1 MVSLNRVGGL
11 LGAGLLFFSLCTGVG
26 GQEPPLRFRVASN
39 LILVD
44 VRVQDS
50 EGRPI
55 TGLSTQDFSIRE
67 EGVLQEIGYFQEIAL
82 PLTSSSV
89 ERLQVPR
96 VPPQVSTDSS
106 PPVAL
111 EKRLLILLFN
121 LSSAGL
127 QDVQM
132 MRTAAQKFLE
142 EQFTPDDAVAVLVF
156 DNGLEL
162 LTDFTSDRTTLT
174 RVLGNLS
181 QENPE
186 LDLSL
191 PGEDTDSEEDSASEF
206 IADETEFALFET
218 NQQLSAI
225 QSVAQAFRDVLGRK
239 ALLYFSSGFTSR
251 GVENNEQMRW
261 TTDLSNRANISI
273 YSVDTRGL
281 VALSPGGGA
290 QRAGGRG
297 TGIFN
302 GRSALNELISLNQSQ
317 EGLMTLAADTGGVAL
332 VDDNDLSK
340 MFRQAQED
348 ASHYYLI
355 GYYTATPPSDGRFR
369 RVEVRSTL
377 TQARLKFRSG
387 YYADRPYRSLSSSER
402 EFRFLQTIVDDVP
415 VADFPLEISAEYF
428 PDASGQY
435 QVPIL
440 LGFNHSQL
448 SQLSGTRELNLEVI
462 LLARDTFGITRS
474 GLRDKVEIRRVQE
487 DNEIRFVYENL
498 LVLDPGEY
506 QLSAYLRDNRTGMMS
521 QAVYPIDLPP
531 PGPVRLSSLVLAG
544 EWKQLDSQS
553 RYRITIGKHV
563 TIVKNPL
570 EVQERTLIPRLNR
583 KFTRLETLYLHGK
596 VGIQGESQEGE
607 YRIIL
612 LNDARERFFEG
623 PWKSLLPG
631 DDDGLDINARL
642 PLNQLKEGQYQL
654 LVEVRLRGRPVHLLA
669 REFEVIPSGIPF
681 Q

>member
-1 MVSLNRVGGL
+1 MNRVRGPL
-11 LGAGLLFFSLCTGVG
+11 RAGLLFFSLCTGVL

-44 VRVQDS
+44 VRVQDFD
-50 EGRPI
+50 GRPI
-55 TGLSTQDFSIRE
+55 TGLTAQNFSIWE

-82 PLTSSSV
+82 SLTSRPGES
-89 ERLQVPR
+89 LQLTQ

-132 MRTAAQKFLE
+132 MRTAAQAFLK
-142 EQFTPDDAVAVLVF
+142 EQFTQDDAVAVLVF
-156 DNGLEL
+156 NDGLQL
-162 LTDFTSDRTTLT
+162 LTDFTSDRTTLI
-174 RVLGNLS
+174 RVVGSLS
-181 QENPE
+181 QESPE

-191 PGEDTDSEEDSASEF
+191 PGEDIDSEEDSTSEF
-206 IADETEFALFET
+206 IADETELALFET

-239 ALLYFSSGFTSR
+239 ALLYFSSGLTNR
-251 GVENNEQMRW
+251 GIENNEQMRW
-261 TTDLSNRANISI
+261 TTDLSNRANMSI

-302 GRSALNELISLNQSQ
+302 GRAALNELIGLSQSQ
-317 EGLMTLAADTGGVAL
+317 EGLITLAADTGGAAL

-340 MFRQAQED
+340 MFRQARED

-377 TQARLKFRSG
+377 SHARLEYRNG

-402 EFRFLQTIVDDVP
+402 EFRFLQTIVDDLP

-428 PDASGQY
+428 PDDSGQY

-448 SQLSGTRELNLEVI
+448 SELSGTQELNLEVI
-462 LLARDTFGITRS
+462 MLARDILGITRA
-474 GLRDKVEIRRVQE
+474 GIRDKVEIRRVRE
-487 DNEIRFVYENL
+487 DGEIRFIYENL

-521 QAVYPIDLPP
+521 QAVYPMDLPP
-531 PGPVRLSSLVLAG
+531 LGPVRLSSLVLAG
-544 EWKQLDSQS
+544 EWKELDSQS
-553 RYRITIGKHV
+553 RYRISIGKHV

-570 EVQERTLIPRLNR
+570 EVQERTLIPRVNW

-596 VGIQGESQEGE
+596 VGIQGKSQGGE

-612 LNDARERFFEG
+612 LNEARERLFEG
-623 PWKSLLPG
+623 AWKSLVSSG
-631 DDDGLDINARL
+631 DYGWDVNARL
-642 PLNQLKEGQYQL
+642 ELNQLTEGKYQL
-654 LVEVRLRGRPVHLLA
+654 VVEIRPRGRPIHLLA
-669 REFEVIPSGIPF
+669 REFGVIPQGSPF
-681 Q
+681 NED

>member
-1 MVSLNRVGGL
+1 MNRVRAS
-11 LGAGLLFFSLCTGVG
+11 LGAGLLFFFLSTGVL
-26 GQEPPLRFRVASN
+26 GQEPPVRFRVASN

-50 EGRPI
+50 DGRPI
-55 TGLSTQDFSIRE
+55 TGLTAQNFSIWE

-82 PLTSSSV
+82 PLTS
-89 ERLQVPR
+89 
-96 VPPQVSTDSS
+96 PPQKRAQITTVPTQVAADSS
-106 PPVAL
+106 PPAAP

-132 MRTAAQKFLE
+132 MRTAAQEFLE
-142 EQFTPDDAVAVLVF
+142 EQFTQDDAVAVLVF
-156 DNGLEL
+156 NSGLEL
-162 LTDFTSDRTTLT
+162 LTDFTSDRTILS
-174 RVLGNLS
+174 RVLGSLS
-181 QENPE
+181 QESPE

-191 PGEDTDSEEDSASEF
+191 PGDDNDSEEDSTSEF

-239 ALLYFSSGFTSR
+239 ALLYFSSGLTSR
-251 GVENNEQMRW
+251 GIENDEQMRW

-297 TGIFN
+297 SGIFN
-302 GRSALNELISLNQSQ
+302 GRAALNELISLSQSQ
-317 EGLMTLAADTGGVAL
+317 EGLITLAADTGGAAL

-340 MFRQAQED
+340 MFRQARED

-377 TQARLKFRSG
+377 SQARLEYRNG
-387 YYADRPYRSLSSSER
+387 YYSDRPYRSLSSSER

-440 LGFNHSQL
+440 LGFDHSQL
-448 SQLSGTRELNLEVI
+448 SELSGTQELNLEVI
-462 LLARDTFGITRS
+462 MLARDTLGITRA
-474 GLRDKVEIRRVQE
+474 GIRDKVEIRRVREE
-487 DNEIRFVYENL
+487 DTIRFVYENL
-498 LVLDPGEY
+498 LVLEPGEY
-506 QLSAYLRDNRTGMMS
+506 QLSAYLRDNRTGLMS
-521 QAVYPIDLPP
+521 QAVQPMDLPP
-531 PGPVRLSSLVLAG
+531 LGPVRLSSLVLAG
-544 EWKQLDSQS
+544 EWKELDSQS
-553 RYRITIGKHV
+553 RYRIRIGKHV
-563 TIVKNPL
+563 TIVENPL
-570 EVQERTLIPRLNR
+570 KIQDRTLIPRVNR

-596 VGIQGESQEGE
+596 VGIQGESQEGK

-612 LNDARERFFEG
+612 LDEAQERLFEG
-623 PWKSLLPG
+623 AWKPLVPS
-631 DDDGLDINARL
+631 DEYGLDINARL
-642 PLNQLKEGQYQL
+642 ALNQLKEGRYRL
-654 LVEVRLRGRPVHLLA
+654 RVEVRLRAEQTHLLV
-669 REFEVIPSGIPF
+669 RDFDVIPLGTN
-681 Q
+681 

>member
-1 MVSLNRVGGL
+1 MLLNKVRGPL
-11 LGAGLLFFSLCTGVG
+11 RAGLLFFSLSTGVW

-44 VRVQDS
+44 VRIQDS

-55 TGLSTQDFSIRE
+55 TGLTARNFSIWE

-82 PLTSSSV
+82 PLTSPPGES
-89 ERLQVPR
+89 LQVTQG
-96 VPPQVSTDSS
+96 PPPVSTDSS
-106 PPVAL
+106 PPPAL

-127 QDVQM
+127 QDVQL
-132 MRTAAQKFLE
+132 MRTAAQDFLK
-142 EQFTPDDAVAVLVF
+142 EQFTQDDAVAVLVF
-156 DNGLEL
+156 NNGLEL
-162 LTDFTSDRTTLT
+162 LTDFTSDRTILS
-174 RVLGNLS
+174 RVLGSLS
-181 QENPE
+181 QESPE

-191 PGEDTDSEEDSASEF
+191 PGDDTGSKEDSTSEF
-206 IADETEFALFET
+206 IADETELALFET

-251 GVENNEQMRW
+251 GIENNEQMRW
-261 TTDLSNRANISI
+261 TTDLSNRANIRI

-302 GRSALNELISLNQSQ
+302 GRAALNQLISLSQSQ
-317 EGLMTLAADTGGVAL
+317 EGLMTLAADTGGAAL

-340 MFRQAQED
+340 MFRQARED

-377 TQARLKFRSG
+377 SHARLEYRSG

-448 SQLSGTRELNLEVI
+448 SELSGTKELNLEVI
-462 LLARDTFGITRS
+462 MLARDTLGMTRAGI
-474 GLRDKVEIRRVQE
+474 RDKVEIRRVKE
-487 DNEIRFVYENL
+487 DGEIRFVYENL

-521 QAVYPIDLPP
+521 QAVYPMVLPP
-531 PGPVRLSSLVLAG
+531 LGPVRLSSLVLAG
-544 EWKQLDSQS
+544 EWKELDSQS
-553 RYRITIGKHV
+553 RYRISIGKHV
-563 TIVKNPL
+563 TIAKNPL
-570 EVQERTLIPRLNR
+570 EVQERTLIPRVNR

-612 LNDARERFFEG
+612 LNDARERLFEG
-623 PWKSLLPG
+623 AWKSLVPS
-631 DDDGLDINARL
+631 DDYGLDINARL
-642 PLNQLKEGQYQL
+642 ALNQLKEGKYQL
-654 LVEVRLRGRPVHLLA
+654 LVEIRLKGRPTHLLA
-669 REFEVIPSGIPF
+669 RKFDVIPSGIPF